1 MKTKFIPALFALAF
15 SLTAFSGYSQKNLQE
30 DRNQEQIVISRS
42 PLDSGKTVIEIDSNV
57 ITINGKPMAD
67 YKGDVKVFKRNFVSG
82 EDDRFFAG
90 MSQNFMFQ
98 DNAEGAF
105 LGVIS
110 AKTDKGAIINNVLD
124 NSSAKKAGLEKG
136 DIITQINDDIISSP
150 ADLKNSIESHK
161 PGDEV
166 TIQYLRD
173 NKKMSVKLELGKT
186 PANVQSFNGLN
197 EDLLNKLQ
205 NGNNFRYKVLT
216 MQRGNF
222 DFNFNNDRPRLG
234 LQIQDTQDSNGVKIQ
249 KVLPGSPA
257 EKAGLK
263 EGDIITEM
271 NGEKIND
278 VDKIQSE
285 IRNSENKTDYKVKAL
300 RNQKEMKFD
309 IKVHRPLK
317 TTNI

>member
-1 MKTKFIPALFALAF
+1 M
-15 SLTAFSGYSQKNLQE
+15 
-30 DRNQEQIVISRS
+30 
-42 PLDSGKTVIEIDSNV
+42 
-57 ITINGKPMAD
+57 
-67 YKGDVKVFKRNFVSG
+67 
-82 EDDRFFAG
+82 
-90 MSQNFMFQ
+90 
-98 DNAEGAF
+98 
-105 LGVIS
+105 
-110 AKTDKGAIINNVLD
+110 
-124 NSSAKKAGLEKG
+124 
-136 DIITQINDDIISSP
+136 
-150 ADLKNSIESHK
+150 KNSIESHK

-205 NGNNFRYKVLT
+205 NGNNFRYKVLP
-216 MQRGNF
+216 MPRGNF

>member
-1 MKTKFIPALFALAF
+1 MKTKFIPAIFALAF
-15 SLTAFSGYSQKNLQE
+15 SLIAFSGYSQKNLQK

-42 PLDSGKTVIEIDSNV
+42 PLDSGKTIIEIDSNV

-67 YKGDVKVFKRNFVSG
+67 YKGDVKVFKRNFMGG
-82 EDDRFFAG
+82 EGDRFFPG
-90 MSQNFMFQ
+90 MSKNFMFQ

-110 AKTDKGAIINNVLD
+110 AKTDEGAIINNVLD

-136 DIITQINDDIISSP
+136 DIITQIDDDIISSP
-150 ADLKNSIESHK
+150 ADLKNSVESHK

-186 PANVQSFNGLN
+186 PANLQSFNGLN

-205 NGNNFRYKVLT
+205 NGNNFRYKVLP
-216 MQRGNF
+216 MPRGNF

-249 KVLPGSPA
+249 KILPGSPA

-271 NGEKIND
+271 NGEKVND

-300 RNQKEMKFD
+300 RNQKEMNFD